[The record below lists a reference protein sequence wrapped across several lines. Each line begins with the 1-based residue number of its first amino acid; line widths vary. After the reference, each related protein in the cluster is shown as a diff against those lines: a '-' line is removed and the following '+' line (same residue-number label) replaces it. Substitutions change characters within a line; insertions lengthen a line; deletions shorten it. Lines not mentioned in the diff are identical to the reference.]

1 MTSKEIFE
9 RIEEVIER
17 KGLSKRVICDVSGI
31 PYSGFIT
38 ALWKGNSGIYRAMDI
53 LDAVGLELQFDN
65 IPVRDHQ
72 EFINIVNSRNPV
84 SQKLSR
90 ATGLNMTT
98 IRRFR
103 NGENTNFGNALM
115 IVEALGIEVRVV

>member
-1 MTSKEIFE
+1 MTSKEVFD
-9 RIEEVIER
+9 RVGEVIVR
-17 KGLSKRVICDVSGI
+17 KGLSKRVISDAAGI
-31 PYSGFIT
+31 PYSGFIS

-53 LDAVGLELQFDN
+53 LDAVGLELQLDN

-72 EFINIVNSRNPV
+72 EFINIVNLRNPV

-103 NGENTNFGNALM
+103 NGGNTNFGNALM
-115 IVEALGIEVRVV
+115 IVDALGIEVRVV